1 MRFESIM
8 GFLGIMA
15 AVIIG
20 ACVPIWIYRAGDLA
34 SAVISV
40 IAIAGASLLAI
51 VVVAISLGIHEE
63 IAGKMPEE
71 EIARAYIARQKVILE
86 QMDETVKLLKEIRDS
101 LKREVEG

>member
-20 ACVPIWIYRAGDLA
+20 ACVPIWIYRAGDQA
-34 SAVISV
+34 SAAISV

-51 VVVAISLGIHEE
+51 VVVAISLGIHKE